1 MNMFTSSTP
10 SLDSKTGIAYGLIR
24 IFLGI
29 ALAIRGW
36 LILANPDSIIELGV
50 EQELFV
56 WVSLVGITHLFGG
69 ILLAIG
75 FLTRLGAFIQIP
87 ILFSAI
93 FFVYSHTKLM
103 MGGQSIEL
111 AALVLFLLCV
121 FFVFGSGSL
130 SVADFMPNKKK

>member
-1 MNMFTSSTP
+1 MNMFTSSTS
-10 SLDSKTGIAYGLIR
+10 SLDSKPGIAFGLIR

-29 ALAIRGW
+29 ALAIRGY

-69 ILLAIG
+69 LLLAVG

-93 FFVYSHTKLM
+93 FFVYPHTKLM

-130 SVADFMPNKKK
+130 SVTDFNPKKKN

>member
-1 MNMFTSSTP
+1 MSTFTSSTA

-36 LILANPDSIIELGV
+36 LILSNPDSIIELGV
-50 EQELFV
+50 QQELFV

-75 FLTRLGAFIQIP
+75 FLPRLAAFIQIP

-93 FFVYSHTKLM
+93 FFVYGHTKLM
-103 MGGQSIEL
+103 MGGQSVEL

-121 FFVFGSGSL
+121 FFVFGAGSL
-130 SVADFMPNKKK
+130 TISDFKPSKKI